1 MDTNIVNDIAENA
14 KQSEKLLKSISNQY
28 RLMILCHL
36 GDQQL
41 SVSQLNDKI
50 DISQSALSQHLAK
63 LRKEELVATTRDSQ
77 TIYNRCG
84 DRFGSCI
91 TEGLF
96 VFSGNTNNKIFG
108 GINAVG
114 KPCGIENY

>member
-77 TIYNRCG
+77 TIYYRVANPVALKIIKVLYEEFCG
-84 DRFGSCI
+84 PKS
-91 TEGLF
+91 
-96 VFSGNTNNKIFG
+96 
-108 GINAVG
+108 
-114 KPCGIENY
+114 